1 MMKLYKER
9 SNLCMFGCPTGVHSI
24 SELGQ
29 PLRSFF
35 GLYRQFTTTKAAEEC
50 GPIITQE
57 QGERFASN
65 FNGETPD
72 VPQSKSLR
80 KNCLG
85 VPELCSNKQTKR
97 QTNRDNN
104 FVNIYIDLLESM
116 SKHQVA
122 PPPS

>member
-35 GLYRQFTTTKAAEEC
+35 GLYRQFTTTKASEEC

-57 QGERFASN
+57 PLDNFSAETLIGER
-65 FNGETPD
+65 GEFP
-72 VPQSKSLR
+72 
-80 KNCLG
+80 
-85 VPELCSNKQTKR
+85 
-97 QTNRDNN
+97 
-104 FVNIYIDLLESM
+104 
-116 SKHQVA
+116 H
-122 PPPS
+122 